1 MTDAPHKKRKKKKR
15 KGEKMQQQQPQ
26 KGSDGGIGSG
36 EINSDT
42 EMKNVEDIPQQKR
55 GR

>member
-15 KGEKMQQQQPQ
+15 KGGKMQHQQPE
-26 KGSDGGIGSG
+26 KENDSGI
-36 EINSDT
+36 EIAENKNDT
-42 EMKNVEDIPQQKR
+42 EMKNVEVSSQQKR